1 MPLTW
6 TIDPVERLVAAV
18 ADGDVTRDEVEAYL
32 TAVGEADAYAYRKLF
47 DGEFGETSLGPA
59 DVLALGVRMRADH
72 RAGPMGPL
80 AVVLPER
87 YANLLGHL
95 LGMLA
100 SAKRPMRVFAS
111 AAPARRWLE
120 SVAPADPG
128 EPEAPI
134 KP

>member
-6 TIDPVERLVAAV
+6 TIDPHLRLVTAV
-18 ADGDVTRDEVEAYL
+18 AKGNVTRPEVEAL
-32 TAVGEADAYAYRKLF
+32 LDDLNARDAHGYRKLF

-59 DVLALGVRMRADH
+59 DILALGVRMRSDH
-72 RAGPMGPL
+72 RTGPMGPL
-80 AVVLPER
+80 AVVLPEK
-87 YANLLGHL
+87 YATLLGHL

-100 SAKRPMRVFAS
+100 SAKRPMRVFPS
-111 AAPARRWLE
+111 VAPARRWLE

-134 KP
+134 RP